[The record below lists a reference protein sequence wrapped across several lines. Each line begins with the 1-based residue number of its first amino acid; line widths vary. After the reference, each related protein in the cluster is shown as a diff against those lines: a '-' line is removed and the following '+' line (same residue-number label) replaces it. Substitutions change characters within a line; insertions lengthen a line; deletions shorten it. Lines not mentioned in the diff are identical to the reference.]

1 MILTKLENASRYAGL
16 HAGIAKVLNAAGGY
30 TPENFVPGRVTLDGD
45 KVFMNLSE
53 YETHPLE
60 GALSEAHRL
69 YADVMIVLEGSETVY
84 VKPAKELKHITR
96 EYDPSIEALLALTD
110 EDVSAIRLEPGSVL
124 ILFPE
129 DAHAP
134 GCRADVPSRVKKII
148 GKVLLDAD

>member
-1 MILTKLENASRYAGL
+1 MILTKIEDAARYAGL
-16 HAGIAKVLNAAGGY
+16 HAGIARMLDAMGGY
-30 TPENFVPGRVTLDGD
+30 TAQTFVPGRVSLDGD
-45 KVFMNLSE
+45 RLFMNFSE

-69 YADVMIVLEGSETVY
+69 YVDVMYVLEGSETVY
-84 VKPAKELKHITR
+84 VKPAKELKTVTR

-110 EDVSAIRLEPGSVL
+110 DDVSAIRLDPGSVL

-134 GCRADVPSRVKKII
+134 GCCAGGPARVKKII
-148 GKVLLDAD
+148 GKVMLDAD